1 MASAADPLAGAKAA
15 LNKANDYTKSVEGT
29 TPSRFAPKPSGQH
42 AAAPYK
48 MARSAGSK
56 PVGEVQ
62 DTADSLADKAKNVR
76 DYEEAQKQ

>member
-48 MARSAGSK
+48 MARSGGEK
-56 PVGEVQ
+56 PKGEMA
-62 DTADSLADKAKNVR
+62 DTAQGIADKAKNVQ
-76 DYEEAQKQ
+76 DYADAQKQ